1 MPDSPTP
8 PQGRRALARAL
19 TRASRASIAEL
30 LALEGDMPAD
40 PPWTIAV
47 TGPAGVGKSTLVS
60 RLVPHRLAR
69 LKHTATRAENLLA
82 VLAIDPTSPVSGG
95 AILGD
100 RIRMDDI
107 AGDPAV
113 FLRSLA
119 SGGSYQGLSRNIV
132 NVLSVAQGYGF
143 DEVIVETVGAG
154 QSEYAA
160 ADLAETVLLVLQPD
174 TGDFVQ
180 AMKSGI
186 MEIADIYVMN
196 KAHLPGAARSISELE
211 SLLKYVTPAT
221 ATWRPRVV
229 AIADPSDIATLDRT
243 IEDHRAALTPAEVA
257 DRRARR
263 EALWLTSMIARRI
276 DEVVAAGRLDTG
288 SARKQRYRHT
298 LEILAA
304 DLADVQLWGKDT
316 ALATRITPI

>member
-1 MPDSPTP
+1 
-8 PQGRRALARAL
+8 
-19 TRASRASIAEL
+19 
-30 LALEGDMPAD
+30 
-40 PPWTIAV
+40 
-47 TGPAGVGKSTLVS
+47 VGKSTLVS
-60 RLVPHRLAR
+60 RLAPYRLAR
-69 LKHTATRAENLLA
+69 LKAATARQENLLA

-132 NVLSVAQGYGF
+132 NVLSVTQGFGF

-211 SLLKYVTPAT
+211 NLLKYVTPAT
-221 ATWRPRVV
+221 ANWRPRVV
-229 AIADPSDIATLDRT
+229 AIADAADVAALDRT
-243 IEDHRAALTPAEVA
+243 IEDHRSTLTPDVVA
-257 DRRARR
+257 TRRARR

-276 DEVVAAGRLDTG
+276 DEVAAAGCLDT
-288 SARKQRYRHT
+288 SAPRKQRYRHT
-298 LEILAA
+298 LEFLTA
-304 DLADVQLWGKDT
+304 DLADSRLWG
-316 ALATRITPI
+316 

>member
-1 MPDSPTP
+1 MPDKLTSP
-8 PQGRRALARAL
+8 QSRRELARAL
-19 TRASRASIAEL
+19 TRVSRASTAEL
-30 LALEGDMPAD
+30 LALEGDTPSD

-60 RLVPHRLAR
+60 RLAPYRLAR
-69 LKHTATRAENLLA
+69 LKAATARQENLLA

-132 NVLSVAQGYGF
+132 NVLSVTQGFGF

-211 SLLKYVTPAT
+211 NLLKYVTPAT
-221 ATWRPRVV
+221 ANWRPRVV
-229 AIADPSDIATLDRT
+229 AIADAADVAALDRT
-243 IEDHRAALTPAEVA
+243 IEDHRSTLTPDVVA
-257 DRRARR
+257 TRRARR

-276 DEVVAAGRLDTG
+276 DEVAAAGCLDT
-288 SARKQRYRHT
+288 SAPRKQRYRHT
-298 LEILAA
+298 LEFLTA
-304 DLADVQLWGKDT
+304 DLADSRLWG
-316 ALATRITPI
+316 

>member
-1 MPDSPTP
+1 MPDTLTTA
-8 PQGRRALARAL
+8 PQTRRELARAL
-19 TRASRASIAEL
+19 TRASRASITEL
-30 LALEGDMPAD
+30 LALESDAPAE
-40 PPWTIAV
+40 PPWTLAV

-60 RLVPHRLAR
+60 RLAPYRLAR
-69 LKHTATRAENLLA
+69 LKEHSVHEENLLA
-82 VLAIDPTSPVSGG
+82 VLAIDPTSPISGG

-132 NVLSVAQGYGF
+132 NVLSVTQSFGF

-154 QSEYAA
+154 QSEYGV

-221 ATWRPRVV
+221 VNWRPRVV
-229 AIADPSDIATLDRT
+229 PIAESSDIATLDRT
-243 IEDHRAALTPAEVA
+243 IEEHRAALTAEEVA
-257 DRRARR
+257 ERRARR

-276 DEVVAAGRLDTG
+276 DEVAMAGRIDTG
-288 SARKQRYRHT
+288 TLRRERYRRA

-304 DLADVQLWGKDT
+304 DLDDPRLWGKDD
-316 ALATRITPI
+316 R